1 MEEEDVD
8 YTKKTSS
15 VLLLPNNSGSSE
27 SYYDTNN
34 YKQVDGRNISNERV
48 NIRQSSLSKTNS
60 RSKFCWKIC
69 CSPEWRRISKK
80 SIIIS
85 FFLFFGG
92 LVSIIRGI
100 LAVSLTGNLNIF
112 YQAIFLSGLV
122 IYFKSRQ
129 SKGSEFLILG
139 SISK

>member
-1 MEEEDVD
+1 MEEEDID

-48 NIRQSSLSKTNS
+48 NIRQLSISKTNS
-60 RSKFCWKIC
+60 RNKFCWKIY

-112 YQAIFLSGLV
+112 LSGNIFERPCYLFQEQTV
-122 IYFKSRQ
+122 KRVR
-129 SKGSEFLILG
+129 ILNPWFY
-139 SISK
+139 K